1 MKVFFT
7 LRTIVTIGLFSSHS
21 LFMAKN
27 NVPII
32 LSTGFI
38 NYKNFFSTVTG
49 NFKDIKI
56 GQIRMEEN
64 SRFQLK
70 GLYVNKNLGVS
81 LIKEDL
87 NIVQSS
93 LFSISILFA
102 GNRSAKTKQINNS
115 HNIL

>member
-1 MKVFFT
+1 MCWSYYQQALLIIKIFFD
-7 LRTIVTIGLFSSHS
+7 SHS
-21 LFMAKN
+21 
-27 NVPII
+27 
-32 LSTGFI
+32 
-38 NYKNFFSTVTG
+38 

-70 GLYVNKNLGVS
+70 GLYVNKNLVVS